1 MCFFHARIS
10 GKQLSLERLL
20 AVSGDPRCFKDL
32 SRVTD
37 SALPSLNTHT
47 EAMLL
52 FHENTAGQ
60 EMELSNPILGY
71 LARVQRSHL
80 GPPFPSS
87 MSIIHHFHLR
97 PPHSWLQCVLFQCT
111 VFGLL
116 ISARLIAQE
125 SHKSSLPA
133 SIIDPAVSI
142 LLFKGKP
149 FNGFMNLEREVSR
162 RSGKLTGDT
171 DQGKKGFSGRLEVHL
186 REWAKLIRS

>member
-60 EMELSNPILGY
+60 EMELSNPVLGY
-71 LARVQRSHL
+71 LARVQRTAGPTFSQFHVHY
-80 GPPFPSS
+80 PPFPSAAS
-87 MSIIHHFHLR
+87 PLVAPVCFIPVHGVWFIDKCQVNCSGEPQILPACINNWPSSFN
-97 PPHSWLQCVLFQCT
+97 SLFQRKA
-111 VFGLL
+111 F
-116 ISARLIAQE
+116 
-125 SHKSSLPA
+125 
-133 SIIDPAVSI
+133 
-142 LLFKGKP
+142 
-149 FNGFMNLEREVSR
+149 
-162 RSGKLTGDT
+162 
-171 DQGKKGFSGRLEVHL
+171 
-186 REWAKLIRS
+186 